1 MLGKEERWI
10 WTFSGENL
18 TDTFWGPNSPN
29 MDPGNT
35 DDCGLMVVEATK
47 FWWQDSSCLSANVDS
62 KKVAPICQH
71 ERIVPATSPILP
83 LLTTT
88 PRCPAGWSEFEAHC
102 YFFSGNE
109 SKLIWPNAEN
119 NCIHRGGHLV
129 SIHSEA
135 EHDFVYS
142 ISTNYTWLGASDI
155 VLEVSFIST
164 LFSYP

>member
-1 MLGKEERWI
+1 MLGKEEHWI

-29 MDPGNT
+29 INPGNT

-71 ERIVPATSPILP
+71 ERIVPATSPVLP

-88 PRCPAGWSEFEAHC
+88 PRCPSGWAEFEAHC
-102 YFFSGNE
+102 YLFIGNP
-109 SKLIWPNAEN
+109 LISVNAEN
-119 NCIHRGGHLV
+119 DCVHRGGHLASV
-129 SIHSEA
+129 HSKA
-135 EHDFVYS
+135 EQDFIFS
-142 ISTNYTWLGASDI
+142 LSANTTMLGASDA
-155 VLEVSFIST
+155 VTEVHTVFYAMS
-164 LFSYP
+164 